1 MLRIDHVSKRFGD
14 QRVFD
19 GLTASFAPG
28 CFALCE
34 EENTGKSTLLNIAAG
49 VLAPDE
55 GEVWVDGYGMSQASQ
70 HARARLAFVPANV
83 LSDPTQTGR
92 GLLHAIAAEKRTLRE
107 DRVSEG
113 LALDEAV
120 LDLADR
126 LGLTPHLDKRFEQ
139 MSTGTRR
146 KVYLA
151 AAGLGTPSVLIADG
165 PTDGLDAQARRV
177 VADLFLD
184 WGRDRVVLFASHD
197 EALVRA
203 CAARPITIASLR

>member
-19 GLTASFAPG
+19 GLTLSFAPG

-55 GEVWVDGYGMSQASQ
+55 GEVWIDGYAMSQASQ
-70 HARARLAFVPANV
+70 HARSRLTFVPANV

-92 GLLHAIAAEKRTLRE
+92 GLLEAIAAQRLG
-107 DRVSEG
+107 SA
-113 LALDEAV
+113 LLDEAV

-146 KVYLA
+146 KVYLTA
-151 AAGLGTPSVLIADG
+151 TAVGTPLVLIADG

-177 VADLFLD
+177 VADLFLG

-197 EALVRA
+197 VELVRA
-203 CAARPITIASLR
+203 CAAHPVSALA

>member
-1 MLRIDHVSKRFGD
+1 
-14 QRVFD
+14 
-19 GLTASFAPG
+19 
-28 CFALCE
+28 
-34 EENTGKSTLLNIAAG
+34 
-49 VLAPDE
+49 
-55 GEVWVDGYGMSQASQ
+55 YGMSQASQ

-146 KVYLA
+146 KVYLV